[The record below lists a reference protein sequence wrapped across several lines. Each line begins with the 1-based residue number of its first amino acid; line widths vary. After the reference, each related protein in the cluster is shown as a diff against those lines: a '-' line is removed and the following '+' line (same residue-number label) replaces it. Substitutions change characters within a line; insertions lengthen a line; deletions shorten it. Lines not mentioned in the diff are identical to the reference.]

1 MMDARST
8 KLQLIAQ
15 ALKGTGATI
24 TLSPPIQAGL
34 GAALLVIHQITGGTV
49 GGHVKLN
56 LVTDLAGDNAVPHHG
71 AGVNLPSANTTSSY
85 SCVAYAVS
93 EYVQIQL
100 VTGDTTATHTVWV
113 QVMNV

>member
-1 MMDARST
+1 MMEARST

-15 ALKGTGATI
+15 AVKGTGGTI
-24 TLSPPIQAGL
+24 PLPVIQAGL
-34 GAALLVIHQITGGTV
+34 GAALLVIHEVTGGTV

-71 AGVNLPSANTTSSY
+71 AGVNIPGANTTSSY

-93 EYVQIQL
+93 EYVQLQL
-100 VTGDTTATHTVWV
+100 VTGDTTAIHNVWV